1 MVQDEPAFST
11 APRGIRLHIGIFGRC
26 NVGKSSLINALTG
39 QEVAIVSD
47 TPGTTTDPVYK
58 PMELQPL
65 GPVVFLDTPGLDDV
79 GHLGQLRVAA
89 AKKVLRKIDL
99 ALLVLEAGREPSTEE
114 NDLLQYFE
122 KEKIPHLIVLN
133 KQDLVPSSAA
143 GTQDGTLAALKG
155 EAWPVSALTG
165 AGIEGLKNRIKEIA
179 PREARRE
186 TILGDLI
193 APGDIVV
200 LVTPCDIEAPA
211 GRLILPQ
218 VQTLRDILDHDAQ
231 AVVVK
236 EDGLAAALDRLKAPP
251 ALVVTDS
258 QAFRQVAVTVPPS
271 VPLTSFSILFARYK
285 GDIVGLVAGVSAI
298 PNLKPGDRVL
308 IAEACTHHPIGDDI
322 GRVKIPRALEK
333 LVGGKLAFTWY
344 AGSDFPEDLA
354 AYRLLIH
361 CGGCMINRREML
373 TRQARALAAG
383 VPAVNYGVFLAYA
396 QGILPRTLAPL
407 GLDHL
412 VPPLPAAISGRVYG
426 RQRKLNK

>member
-1 MVQDEPAFST
+1 VAFEEPAFST
-11 APRGIRLHIGIFGRC
+11 APRGIRLHIGLFGRR
-26 NVGKSSLINALTG
+26 NAGKSSLINALTG
-39 QEVAIVSD
+39 QQVAIVSE

-65 GPVVFLDTPGLDDV
+65 GPVVFIDTPGLDDV
-79 GHLGQLRVAA
+79 GRLGGQRVAA
-89 AKKVLRKIDL
+89 AKKVLTKVDL
-99 ALLVLEAGREPSTEE
+99 ALLVLEAGREPGREE
-114 NDLLQYFE
+114 RDLVRHFQQ
-122 KEKIPHLIVLN
+122 EKIPYLIVLN
-133 KQDLVPSSAA
+133 KQDLVPSTPAGKAA
-143 GTQDGTLAALKG
+143 APPALPG
-155 EAWPVSALTG
+155 ETWLVSACTG
-165 AGIEGLKNRIKEIA
+165 AGIEELRGRIKEVA

-193 APGDIVV
+193 APGETVV

-218 VQTLRDILDHDAQ
+218 VQTLRDILDHDAH

-236 EDGLAAALDRLKAPP
+236 EDGLTAALAGLKAPP

-258 QAFRQVAVTVPPS
+258 QAFPPVAAAVPPS

-285 GDIVGLVAGVSAI
+285 GDIAGLVAGVAAI
-298 PNLKPGDRVL
+298 PNLRPGDRVL

-322 GRVKIPRALEK
+322 GRVKIPRALERIVGAK
-333 LVGGKLAFTWY
+333 LSFTWY

-354 AYRLLIH
+354 SYRLLIH
-361 CGGCMINRREML
+361 CGGCMINRREMI

-383 VPAVNYGVFLAYA
+383 VPTVNYGVFLAYA

-407 GLDHL
+407 GLAHL
-412 VPPLPAAISGRVYG
+412 VPPLPAAAAAGA
-426 RQRKLNK
+426 

>member
-1 MVQDEPAFST
+1 MVFEAPAFST
-11 APRGIRLHIGIFGRC
+11 APRGIRLHIGLFGRR
-26 NVGKSSLINALTG
+26 NAGKSSLINALTG
-39 QEVAIVSD
+39 QEVAIVSE

-65 GPVVFLDTPGLDDV
+65 GPVVFIDTPGLDDV
-79 GHLGQLRVAA
+79 GRLGELRVAA
-89 AKKVLRKIDL
+89 AKKVLSKIDL
-99 ALLVLEAGREPSTEE
+99 ALLVLEAGSEPSTEE
-114 NDLLQYFE
+114 KGLIEYFE
-122 KEKIPHLIVLN
+122 KEKIPYLIVLN
-133 KQDLVPSSAA
+133 KQDLVPATPA
-143 GTQDGTLAALKG
+143 GRQDGTPTALKG
-155 EAWPVSALTG
+155 ETWLVSALTG
-165 AGIEGLKNRIKEIA
+165 AGIEELKNRIKEIA
-179 PREARRE
+179 PREARKE

-193 APGDIVV
+193 EPGDTVV

-218 VQTLRDILDHDAQ
+218 VQTLRDILDHDAL

-236 EDGLAAALDRLKAPP
+236 EDALAAALAGLKAPP

-258 QAFRQVAVTVPPS
+258 QAFPQVAATVPPS

-344 AGSDFPEDLA
+344 AGSDFPEDLGSFK
-354 AYRLLIH
+354 LLIH

-373 TRQARALAAG
+373 SRQARALAAG
-383 VPAVNYGVFLAYA
+383 VPTVNYGVFLAYA
-396 QGILPRTLAPL
+396 QGILARTLAPL

-412 VPPLPAAISGRVYG
+412 VPSLPAAREAAAGT
-426 RQRKLNK
+426 